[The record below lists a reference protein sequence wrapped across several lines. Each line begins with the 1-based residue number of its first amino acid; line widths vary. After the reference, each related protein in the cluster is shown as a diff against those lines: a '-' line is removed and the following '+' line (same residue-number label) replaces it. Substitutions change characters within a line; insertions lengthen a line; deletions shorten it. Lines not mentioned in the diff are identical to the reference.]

1 MFENLG
7 ENYFSLSKFF
17 ASMTE
22 NENISVPNSIILHGP
37 DIIAQY
43 HFAMQLARGANC
55 LGDKKQTCDCQN
67 CRWIKANAHPEVV
80 TVSKIDAK
88 PDGDDS
94 KSVISVK
101 QIEAIKDKL
110 ATSSDYHRFFIFC
123 DAEMREFSETEKE
136 QIKAFDL
143 LGINFPENA
152 KGWVPLGLTKKC
164 FTEIVANALLKSVE
178 EPPAGVTFVFLTE
191 NLENIISTIVSR
203 SQSFYIAGNSK
214 HSVNFDYLSEQFSNY
229 PNIDRSKSL
238 LISEYLLKTAKAKDV
253 PLSSVIIEIQAYLT
267 NLLRNNSKNIL
278 LKKRVFEDIEKLQ
291 KMTDMLNFGLKEQNI
306 ADETGYILTTEK

>member
-1 MFENLG
+1 MFENSG

-17 ASMTE
+17 ESMTE
-22 NENISVPNSIILHGP
+22 NENVSVPNSIILHGP

-43 HFAMQLARGANC
+43 NFAMLLARGANC
-55 LGDKKQTCDCQN
+55 LGDKKQTCNCQN
-67 CRWIKANAHPEVV
+67 CRWIKANTHPEIV

-123 DAEMREFSETEKE
+123 DAETRDFSETEQE
-136 QIKAFDL
+136 QMKAFESI
-143 LGINFPENA
+143 GIKFPENS
-152 KGWVPLGLTKKC
+152 KGWVPMGLTKKC

-178 EPPAGVTFVFLTE
+178 EPPAGVTFIFLTE

-203 SQSFYIAGNSK
+203 SQAFYVAGNSK
-214 HSVNFDYLSEQFSNY
+214 KSVNFDYLKEQFSNY
-229 PNIDRSKSL
+229 PNIDRNKAL
-238 LISEYLLKTAKAKDV
+238 LISEYLMKTTKSKDI
-253 PLSSVIIEIQAYLT
+253 PLSSILTDIQAYLT
-267 NLLRNNSKNIL
+267 NLLRNNAGNIFLKNRI
-278 LKKRVFEDIEKLQ
+278 FEDIEKLQ
-291 KMTDMLNFGLKEQNI
+291 KMTDMLNSGLKEQNI
-306 ADETGYILTTEK
+306 ADEAGYILTTEK

>member
-17 ASMTE
+17 ESMTE
-22 NENISVPNSIILHGP
+22 NENVTVPNSIILHGP

-43 HFAMQLARGANC
+43 NLAMLLARGANC

-67 CRWIKANAHPEVV
+67 CRWIKANAHPEIV

-123 DAEMREFSETEKE
+123 DAETRDFSETEQE
-136 QIKAFDL
+136 QMKAFESI
-143 LGINFPENA
+143 GIKFPENS
-152 KGWVPLGLTKKC
+152 KGWVPMGLTKKC

-203 SQSFYIAGNSK
+203 SQAFYVAGNSK
-214 HSVNFDYLSEQFSNY
+214 KTVNFDYLKEQFSNY
-229 PNIDRSKSL
+229 PNINRNKAL
-238 LISEYLLKTAKAKDV
+238 LISEYLMKTAKSKDV
-253 PLSSVIIEIQAYLT
+253 PLSSILTEIQAYLT
-267 NLLRNNSKNIL
+267 NLLRNNSGNIL
-278 LKKRVFEDIEKLQ
+278 LKNRVFDDIEKLQ
-291 KMTDMLNFGLKEQNI
+291 KMADMLNSGLKEQNI
-306 ADETGYILTTEK
+306 ADEAGYILTTEK

>member
-17 ASMTE
+17 ESMTE
-22 NENISVPNSIILHGP
+22 NENVTVPNSIILHGP

-43 HFAMQLARGANC
+43 NFAMLLARGANC

-67 CRWIKANAHPEVV
+67 CRWIKANAHPEIV

-123 DAEMREFSETEKE
+123 DAETRDFSETEQE
-136 QIKAFDL
+136 QMKAFESI
-143 LGINFPENA
+143 GIKFPENS
-152 KGWVPLGLTKKC
+152 KGWVPMGLTKKC

-203 SQSFYIAGNSK
+203 SQAFYVAGNSK
-214 HSVNFDYLSEQFSNY
+214 KTVNFGYLKEQFSNY
-229 PNIDRSKSL
+229 PNINRNKAL
-238 LISEYLLKTAKAKDV
+238 LISEYLMKTAKSKDV
-253 PLSSVIIEIQAYLT
+253 PLSSILTEIQAYLT
-267 NLLRNNSKNIL
+267 NLLRNNAENIL
-278 LKKRVFEDIEKLQ
+278 LKNRVFDDIEKLQ
-291 KMTDMLNFGLKEQNI
+291 KMADMLNSGLKEQNI
-306 ADETGYILTTEK
+306 ADEAGYILTTEK